1 MEGAAKIRK
10 TRQRMTPEQFLLK
23 INRAYK
29 GFAGSDSDQ
38 PAACFCLMLD
48 HWQKLRKQFGYGG
61 LFGLIEEIHELIA
74 EELDIEVVTSAF
86 NERSVVGWIPHCS
99 LRTAEKQTHKL
110 HELVGSRHFSVG
122 DEELA
127 LSVSLAYA
135 EFDHRF
141 TSADGLL
148 LSVVSG
154 AEHLS
159 AAGGNEIQ
167 RIRPEVSLGRA
178 GAGNRQILGLLM
190 ESLRKDALKV
200 LFQPLMSTAG
210 EPSEIFQLL
219 PRLST
224 TDGSLITASDF
235 VDVARE
241 AGVLGVLDRW
251 MLQRAIHLLSHEY
264 DLQPI
269 KFFLSQ
275 GESLLNSAERRDWL
289 QKQAE
294 AYPGVSGKLIIDF
307 ALEDVLSNL
316 KGAEKFLAL
325 AEETG
330 LEVCFSRADEHSKW
344 DLLADGL
351 RVDYVKMSPDFVRRL
366 SSDAELERRFAA
378 ISEPVRKN
386 GTKIIMPMVEDASM
400 AANLWRSGADYMQ
413 GYMIQE
419 ASESVN
425 MSD

>member
-1 MEGAAKIRK
+1 MAA
-10 TRQRMTPEQFLLK
+10 EQFLLELT
-23 INRAYK
+23 RAYK
-29 GFAGSDSDQ
+29 VFAGSESDQ

-48 HWQKLRKQFGYGG
+48 HWPKLRKQFGYSG
-61 LFGLIEEIHELIA
+61 LFGLIEELHELIA
-74 EELDIEVVTSAF
+74 EELDIDVVTCAF
-86 NERSVVGWIPHCS
+86 NERSVIGWLPHSS
-99 LRTAEKQTHKL
+99 LRTAEKQANKL
-110 HELVGSRHFSVG
+110 HDLIGARHFSVG
-122 DEELA
+122 EEELA

-141 TSADGLL
+141 TSADRLL

-154 AEHLS
+154 AEQLS
-159 AAGGNEIQ
+159 AAGGNEIR
-167 RIRPEVSLGRA
+167 RIRPEVSFGQA
-178 GAGNRQILGLLM
+178 STGNRQMLGLLM
-190 ESLRKDALKV
+190 ESLRKDALKI

-219 PRLST
+219 PRLSAA
-224 TDGSLITASDF
+224 DGSLITAADF

-251 MLQRAIHLLSHEY
+251 MLQRAIRLLSHEY
-264 DLQPI
+264 DLQPV

-275 GESLLNSAERRDWL
+275 GESLLNSEERRDWL
-289 QKQAE
+289 RKQAE

-307 ALEDVLSNL
+307 ALEDALSNL
-316 KGAEKFLAL
+316 KGTERFLAL
-325 AEETG
+325 ADEIG

-344 DLLADGL
+344 DLLADSL

-366 SSDAELERRFAA
+366 GSEADLEQRFAE
-378 ISEPVRKN
+378 ISKPVRKK
-386 GTKIIMPMVEDASM
+386 GTKIIMPMVEDASI

-419 ASESVN
+419 ATETLDMN
-425 MSD
+425 N

>member
-1 MEGAAKIRK
+1 MEGAAQIRK
-10 TRQRMTPEQFLLK
+10 TGQRMTPEQFLLK

-86 NERSVVGWIPHCS
+86 NERSVIGWIPHCS

-127 LSVSLAYA
+127 LSVSLTYA

-141 TSADGLL
+141 TSADRLL

-167 RIRPEVSLGRA
+167 RIRPEVSLGGA
-178 GAGNRQILGLLM
+178 GAGNRQMLGLLM

-224 TDGSLITASDF
+224 TDGSLIAASDF

-307 ALEDVLSNL
+307 ALEDVAFQPQGCR
-316 KGAEKFLAL
+316 K
-325 AEETG
+325 
-330 LEVCFSRADEHSKW
+330 VSRAGRRD
-344 DLLADGL
+344 
-351 RVDYVKMSPDFVRRL
+351 RVGSLF
-366 SSDAELERRFAA
+366 LE
-378 ISEPVRKN
+378 
-386 GTKIIMPMVEDASM
+386 G
-400 AANLWRSGADYMQ
+400 
-413 GYMIQE
+413 
-419 ASESVN
+419 
-425 MSD
+425 